1 MGVWQIAG
9 IVLAGVLAVAVI
21 IFLIVKKIIDGIF
34 KREERPRYSS
44 LVQFKDIH
52 REYPAELMKFKSEK
66 NMLQGYLLGK
76 ENTKGLVVMVH
87 GLGGGA
93 EGYLPQSLYFVK
105 RGYQVFAYDNTG
117 FHLSEGKSSVGLPQA
132 VEDLDAALTF
142 LEQDKSFSGMPVYLF
157 GHSWGGYAV
166 TAVLNFNHKVTAAA
180 SMAGFGNPNKM
191 VREWAKRMVGGWSCI
206 VNPFMVLHQRLSFG
220 KKLDIMAAD
229 GINKAGIPVLIAHGS
244 KDATV
249 RVDGSA
255 LISCKEEITNPKV
268 TYLLWEKEGQNGHM
282 DVLYAVA
289 ATKYREQVA
298 QEWDQLMK
306 LTKNKPSE
314 EDMAEFFANVD
325 KAKSSV
331 SNEELLGEIAAFFEG
346 AL

>member
-1 MGVWQIAG
+1 MGVLEIAG
-9 IVLAGVLAVAVI
+9 IVLAGILAVAVI
-21 IFLIVKKIIDGIF
+21 IFWIVKKIIDGIF

-44 LVQFKDIH
+44 LMQFKDIN
-52 REYPAELMKFKSEK
+52 REYPAELIKFKSGE

-93 EGYLPQSLYFVK
+93 EGYLSQSLYFAAK
-105 RGYQVFAYDNTG
+105 GYQVFAYDNTG
-117 FHLSEGKSSVGLPQA
+117 YHLSEGKNSVGLPQA

-142 LEQDKSFSGMPVYLF
+142 IEQDKRFSSMPVYLF

-166 TAVLNFNHKVTAAA
+166 TAVLNFNHKVTAVA
-180 SMAGFGNPNKM
+180 SVAGFSNPNKM
-191 VREWAKRMVGGWSCI
+191 IREWAKRMVGWWSCL
-206 VNPFMVLHQRLSFG
+206 VNPFMVLHQRLRFG

-229 GINKAGIPVLIAHGS
+229 GINKAGIPVIIAHGS
-244 KDATV
+244 KDTTV
-249 RVDGSA
+249 RVDGAA
-255 LISCKEEITNPKV
+255 LISCNEEITNPKV
-268 TYLLWEKEGQNGHM
+268 AYLLWEKEGQTGHM
-282 DVLYAVA
+282 DVLYSVE

-298 QEWDQLMK
+298 QEWEQLMK

-314 EDMAEFFANVD
+314 EDTAEFFANVD
-325 KAKSSV
+325 KTRSSV
-331 SNEELLGEIAAFFEG
+331 SNEELLGQIAAFFEG